1 MSDMPPLFEIEAF
14 DHQLRISELDWA
26 LTGSKEAD
34 SYAFTYGW
42 VRASDVQPLVAEITR
57 LRARVEVLEAV
68 LHAIF
73 PDGANIKLVPK
84 ANAEEAKP

>member
-1 MSDMPPLFEIEAF
+1 MSDDKYRAYQPTGSETLEKLVMDPNIPKSETEGWACREIE
-14 DHQLRISELDWA
+14 
-26 LTGSKEAD
+26 
-34 SYAFTYGW
+34 
-42 VRASDVQPLVAEITR
+42 R

-84 ANAEEAKP
+84 ASAEEAKP